1 MVFGLL
7 KSFLR
12 KRKKLREAEK
22 AATALLLGILE
33 TEAATSEMQA
43 EARASNEPFVL
54 LTPMVPISGQI
65 RSGWFGGAPHLPDH
79 VPWPEIEGQPS
90 RFVCQIDLSALPSAL
105 WSGLGPRQGWLAV
118 FVHPDKMAPKVLY
131 VDGVLKKREGPAQAD
146 ACWYW
151 PQSYDKPLQSHS
163 PEWPIMVTSHVGA
176 LPAPY
181 GWRKGRAPGFPDP
194 RDVEFP
200 DLADTAFH
208 PFNETTLLALIGG
221 LSEYLESQVRRIDV
235 FLTKNKLRDNDRLE
249 LDRLK
254 READRSLEQF
264 SQIKD
269 KLLPFT
275 ERFDGAPVG
284 SLVSQIAS
292 IPTYELRYARDDE
305 DGYAV
310 LSYSRLK
317 LCDKPTDVVGWYG
330 RYQNALYHHSRYA
343 HIRGSSS
350 VPRELLK
357 RMEGIW
363 QFEAWYERGAMGHA
377 PLGHLYTPHGPS
389 TENAVLLELP
399 TSDLVNWIWGD
410 VYSIVL
416 FINRDALARGDFD
429 RVTAE
434 ITN

>member
-146 ACWYW
+146 ACW
-151 PQSYDKPLQSHS
+151 PGLPVS
-163 PEWPIMVTSHVGA
+163 PI
-176 LPAPY
+176 
-181 GWRKGRAPGFPDP
+181 R
-194 RDVEFP
+194 RDVESP

-235 FLTKNKLRDNDRLE
+235 FLTKNKLRDNE
-249 LDRLK
+249 
-254 READRSLEQF
+254 
-264 SQIKD
+264 
-269 KLLPFT
+269 T
-275 ERFDGAPVG
+275 
-284 SLVSQIAS
+284 
-292 IPTYELRYARDDE
+292 
-305 DGYAV
+305 
-310 LSYSRLK
+310 
-317 LCDKPTDVVGWYG
+317 
-330 RYQNALYHHSRYA
+330 
-343 HIRGSSS
+343 
-350 VPRELLK
+350 
-357 RMEGIW
+357 
-363 QFEAWYERGAMGHA
+363 
-377 PLGHLYTPHGPS
+377 
-389 TENAVLLELP
+389 
-399 TSDLVNWIWGD
+399 
-410 VYSIVL
+410 
-416 FINRDALARGDFD
+416 
-429 RVTAE
+429 
-434 ITN
+434 